1 MPNINQLY
9 GMNIH
14 YRYYDLEYF
23 FKSCSIH
30 GIDNVEI
37 WLCPQHFYINSFFT
51 ESSDKLINLM
61 EKYNI
66 KIKCLCPEQNN
77 PKPNNIAARGQKL
90 IEYSQSYFEKVIDLA
105 SIVESKLVLI
115 TPGWNYYDETPE
127 EARSRSVRMLRELC
141 EYAETKGVTLA
152 LESIWNK
159 SSLIGDTISKI
170 NEIKERVNMNNLK
183 LAIDLGAINSAGES
197 VNEWFDS
204 FGEDIV
210 HCHFVDGT
218 PVGHMPWG
226 LGNLDMKE
234 ILQTFSKNGYE
245 GGFSMEYVDSRSFIN
260 PGKWDS
266 NTKELFLKNI
276 QD

>member
-1 MPNINQLY
+1 
-9 GMNIH
+9 
-14 YRYYDLEYF
+14 
-23 FKSCSIH
+23 
-30 GIDNVEI
+30 
-37 WLCPQHFYINSFFT
+37 
-51 ESSDKLINLM
+51 
-61 EKYNI
+61 
-66 KIKCLCPEQNN
+66 
-77 PKPNNIAARGQKL
+77 
-90 IEYSQSYFEKVIDLA
+90 
-105 SIVESKLVLI
+105 
-115 TPGWNYYDETPE
+115 
-127 EARSRSVRMLRELC
+127 
-141 EYAETKGVTLA
+141 
-152 LESIWNK
+152 
-159 SSLIGDTISKI
+159 
-170 NEIKERVNMNNLK
+170 MNNLK

>member
-1 MPNINQLY
+1 M
-9 GMNIH
+9 
-14 YRYYDLEYF
+14 
-23 FKSCSIH
+23 
-30 GIDNVEI
+30 
-37 WLCPQHFYINSFFT
+37 
-51 ESSDKLINLM
+51 
-61 EKYNI
+61 
-66 KIKCLCPEQNN
+66 
-77 PKPNNIAARGQKL
+77 
-90 IEYSQSYFEKVIDLA
+90 EYSQSYFEKVIDLA

-234 ILQTFSKNGYE
+234 ILQTFSENGYE